1 CSFDLLFHFISLIT
15 TTSTYTC
22 TLHILIIPTLLTS
35 IAAILVPITVHIAYL
50 FLTVHIYLFTYYTLH
65 MHILCTF
72 AILHFWL
79 DAKLDFVASVLVLC
93 AMTIKLNLKTNLK
106 KSNLNSHN
114 FRTFIACLHIY
125 THRMRENFFMS
136 FQCKDR
142 IDRHVLWGAVCKMLH
157 VLKSCSVL
165 VHLALSYGEKSTT
178 IFKCHF
184 FKHLERNSCKFI

>member
-1 CSFDLLFHFISLIT
+1 MYYYYLIHFISFIT
-15 TTSTYTC
+15 TTNTYTC
-22 TLHILIIPTLLTS
+22 TFYILISTLLTS
-35 IAAILVPITVHIAYL
+35 IAAILVPITVHIAYPFLTVHIAYL

-114 FRTFIACLHIY
+114 FRTFIAYLHIY
-125 THRMRENFFMS
+125 THRMRENFFYVVPM
-136 FQCKDR
+136 QRQNWQTCPMGR
-142 IDRHVLWGAVCKMLH
+142 RL
-157 VLKSCSVL
+157 
-165 VHLALSYGEKSTT
+165 
-178 IFKCHF
+178 
-184 FKHLERNSCKFI
+184 